1 MEQKDY
7 WNEVADKKKFTTDF
21 QLREFEKHVKKD
33 ALILDV
39 GCGYGRT
46 LHELWESGY
55 KNLTGIDFSESMI
68 EKGRR
73 LFPEIDLNVMQS
85 KLIDMPDESC
95 DAVILV
101 AVLTCI
107 IDNEEQLNL
116 LKEIKRVLKKDGI
129 IYINDFLLNTDE
141 RNLNRYKEFADK
153 FNQYGVFE
161 LPEGAI
167 VRHHSEDW
175 VKESTKEFKELSFKE
190 VVYTTMNGN
199 KSNGYFYIGQK
210 NATII

>member
-1 MEQKDY
+1 MLFRSRD
-7 WNEVADKKKFTTDF
+7 
-21 QLREFEKHVKKD
+21 L
-33 ALILDV
+33 LILDV

-46 LHELWESGY
+46 LNELQENGY
-55 KNLTGIDFSESMI
+55 KNLIGVDFSNAMI
-68 EKGRR
+68 EKGNR
-73 LFPEIDLNVMQS
+73 LFPKLDLRVMES

-107 IDNEEQLNL
+107 IDDEEQLDL
-116 LKEIKRVLKKDGI
+116 LREIKRVLKRDGI

-153 FNQYGVFE
+153 FNTYGVFE

-167 VRHHSEDW
+167 VRHHSADW
-175 VKESTKEFKELSFKE
+175 VKESTKEFTELSFQE

-199 KSNGYFYIGQK
+199 KSNGYYYLGRKIY
-210 NATII
+210 

>member
-1 MEQKDY
+1 MEQRKY
-7 WNEVADKKKFTTDF
+7 WNDVAEKKEFTTDF
-21 QLREFEKHVKKD
+21 QMHEFEKYVERD
-33 ALILDV
+33 LLILDV

-46 LHELWESGY
+46 LNELQENGY
-55 KNLTGIDFSESMI
+55 KKLIGVDFSNAMI
-68 EKGRR
+68 EKGNR
-73 LFPEIDLNVMQS
+73 LFPKLDLRVMES

-107 IDNEEQLNL
+107 IDDEEQLNL
-116 LKEIKRVLKKDGI
+116 LREIKRVLKRDGI

-153 FNQYGVFE
+153 FNTYGVFE

-167 VRHHSEDW
+167 VRHHSTDW
-175 VKESTKEFKELSFKE
+175 VKESTKEFTELSFQE

-199 KSNGYFYIGQK
+199 KSNGYYYLGRK
-210 NATII
+210 VY

>member
-1 MEQKDY
+1 MEQRKY
-7 WNEVADKKKFTTDF
+7 WNDVAEKKEFTTDF
-21 QLREFEKHVKKD
+21 QMHEFEKYVERD
-33 ALILDV
+33 SLILDV

-46 LHELWESGY
+46 LNELQENGY
-55 KNLTGIDFSESMI
+55 KNLIGVDFSNAMI
-68 EKGRR
+68 EKGNR
-73 LFPEIDLNVMQS
+73 LFPKLDLRVMES
-85 KLIDMPDESC
+85 KLIDMSDESC

-107 IDNEEQLNL
+107 IDDEEQLNL
-116 LKEIKRVLKKDGI
+116 LREIKRVLKRDGI

-153 FNQYGVFE
+153 FNTYGVFE

-167 VRHHSEDW
+167 VRHHSTDW
-175 VKESTKEFKELSFKE
+175 VKESTKEFTELSFQE

-199 KSNGYFYIGQK
+199 KSNGYYYLGRK
-210 NATII
+210 VY